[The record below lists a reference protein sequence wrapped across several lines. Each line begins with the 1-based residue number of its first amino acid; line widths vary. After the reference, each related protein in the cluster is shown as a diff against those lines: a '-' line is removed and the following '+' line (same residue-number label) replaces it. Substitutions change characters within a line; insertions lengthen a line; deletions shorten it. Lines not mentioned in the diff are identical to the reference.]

1 MAAIAVTLRYESKTS
16 GQKNPIKKGTIARP
30 FFAQQIALLQQR
42 DIRDLQEQLTQF

>member
-1 MAAIAVTLRYESKTS
+1 MSRRHQAKKSH
-16 GQKNPIKKGTIARP
+16 KKGTIARP